1 MSEEWPDLLRIGPYV
16 LQTVS
21 WGRRKRVQVANW
33 SDGEEVPSYHKTG
46 ADAIAWAKER
56 CSAKIDEGL
65 DRLDA
70 LRRAG
75 LPPFARQFPTV
86 EEGV

>member
-1 MSEEWPDLLRIGPYV
+1 MSEDWPDLLHIGPYV
-16 LQTVS
+16 LQTVG
-21 WGRRKRVQVANW
+21 WGYSKRVQVANW
-33 SDGEEVPSYHKTG
+33 SDGEEVPTYHKTG
-46 ADAIAWAKER
+46 AEGIAWAKTR
-56 CSAKIDEGL
+56 LSTKIDEGL
-65 DRLDA
+65 DKLDT